1 MKGFT
6 LIEILIALL
15 IFAILGVLIAF
26 GLQNA
31 INANNHADKAN
42 ARIEKIEIAEAL
54 LRRDI
59 SHIVDRPI
67 LDTDGSTIA
76 AIVMQ
81 DQKLEFTI
89 RSSGLQRISYQVENG
104 HLYRYIWPVLDRVLA
119 VKPSQMDLLDGITS
133 FNLTAINQQNQRK
146 SSWPIKETSFVIMNT
161 LKSNLPKAIQ
171 IQINLQ
177 KEGTINNTIM
187 ILSRGILYA

>member
-31 INANNHADKAN
+31 INANSHADKAN
-42 ARIEKIEIAEAL
+42 TRIQKIEIAEAL

-59 SHIVDRPI
+59 SHIIDRPI
-67 LDTDGSTIA
+67 LDVDGSTIA
-76 AIVMQ
+76 AVILQ
-81 DQKLEFTI
+81 DQTLEFTLRASNLQHI
-89 RSSGLQRISYQVENG
+89 RYQVKNG
-104 HLYRYIWPVLDRVLA
+104 HLYRYIWPILDRVLA
-119 VKPSQMDLLDGITS
+119 VKPSKIDLLEGITKCK
-133 FNLTAINQQNQRK
+133 LTAIDQQNQSK
-146 SSWPIKETSFVIMNT
+146 NSWPIKETSFAITYT

-171 IQINLQ
+171 VQFNLEH
-177 KEGTINNTIM
+177 EGRIDNTIM
-187 ILSRGILYA
+187 ILSRGILHA